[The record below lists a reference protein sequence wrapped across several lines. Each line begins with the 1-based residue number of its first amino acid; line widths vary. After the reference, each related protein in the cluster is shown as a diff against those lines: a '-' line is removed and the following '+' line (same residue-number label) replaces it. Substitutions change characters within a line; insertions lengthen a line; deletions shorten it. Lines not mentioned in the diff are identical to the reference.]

1 MDFRYVALI
10 ALFVV
15 LGLLST
21 AVFLHR
27 RVRRSGTASA
37 NLAAAETASQQ
48 LSLDFNP
55 YTTAGVDKQSIPSE
69 RVTL

>member
-15 LGLLST
+15 LGILST
-21 AVFLHR
+21 AVFLHK
-27 RVRRSGTASA
+27 RVIRRSHKA
-37 NLAAAETASQQ
+37 LAHLEIAEAALQQ
-48 LSLDFNP
+48 LSLDFNL
-55 YTTAGVDKQSIPSE
+55 YTAGADGQSVPSE

>member
-15 LGLLST
+15 LGILST
-21 AVFLHR
+21 AVFLR
-27 RVRRSGTASA
+27 RRVVRRSQKV
-37 NLAAAETASQQ
+37 LEHQQ

-55 YTTAGVDKQSIPSE
+55 YTADVDEQSIPSE

>member
-21 AVFLHR
+21 AIFLHK
-27 RVRRSGTASA
+27 RVVLRSQKALAHLQSA
-37 NLAAAETASQQ
+37 EAALQQ

-55 YTTAGVDKQSIPSE
+55 HTAGVDAQPVPSE

>member
-15 LGLLST
+15 LGTLST
-21 AVFLHR
+21 AVFLR
-27 RVRRSGTASA
+27 RRVVRRSQKA
-37 NLAAAETASQQ
+37 LEHQQ
-48 LSLDFNP
+48 LTLGFNP
-55 YTTAGVDKQSIPSE
+55 YTGAGVDEQSIPRE

>member
-21 AVFLHR
+21 AVFLYR
-27 RVRRSGTASA
+27 RVRRSGTASS
-37 NLAAAETASQQ
+37 NLAAAEAASQQ

-55 YTTAGVDKQSIPSE
+55 YTTAGVDEQSIPSE